1 MFLQTRVTNWLLL
14 TSLYF
19 CLLAAARALMSIEDL
34 TAEEV
39 ADRAMNIAA
48 DMCVH
53 TNKEFLTYT
62 LEDKGKESK

>member
-1 MFLQTRVTNWLLL
+1 
-14 TSLYF
+14 
-19 CLLAAARALMSIEDL
+19 MSVEDL
-34 TAEEV
+34 SAEEV
-39 ADRAMNIAA
+39 ADRAMHIAA

>member
-1 MFLQTRVTNWLLL
+1 
-14 TSLYF
+14 
-19 CLLAAARALMSIEDL
+19 MSIEDL

-39 ADRAMNIAA
+39 AARAMNIAA